1 MTTDYD
7 DSNIRVL
14 EGLAAVRIRPGMYI
28 GNTSATG
35 LHHLVYEVVDNSIEE
50 ALAGHCKNIDIS
62 INANG
67 SITVIDD
74 GRGLEEERTPQTGEF
89 SIEKIFTT
97 LHTGKYRDCDRRIG
111 GGLYGVGIAVVS
123 ALSSQVQAKVWRNQ
137 KIHTQHFERGIA
149 VSALEIEPSEDNRTG
164 NSITFLPDLEIFKD
178 GIEFDFDRLAH
189 RFRQLAFINAGVK
202 INLIDAQREALK
214 ITEPKAENYYYPGGL
229 RDYVVYLNADKQ
241 PLHEDIIYAE
251 TEKDRFRVEV
261 ALQWCL
267 DDKDFI
273 LGFANTTQTTEGGMH
288 FDGLKMAVTRT
299 LNKIARQRNKLQP
312 DDDNVA
318 GNYIREG
325 LTVIVLVLL
334 PNPDWAG
341 PTRTKLVN
349 TKIREIVDSIVTEA
363 MTAYFDAHPDIAD
376 AIITKA
382 IKASEAAEIARKE
395 RELIRHRSNENKYHT
410 S

>member
-1 MTTDYD
+1 MSTDYD

-14 EGLAAVRIRPGMYI
+14 EGLESVRVRPGMYI

-74 GRGLEEERTPQTGEF
+74 GRGLEEERNPQSDEF

-97 LHTGKYRDCDRRIG
+97 FHTGKYRDCDYRIG

-123 ALSSQVQAKVWRNQ
+123 ALSSQFEAKVWRNQ
-137 KIHTQHFERGIA
+137 KIHTQRFERGIA
-149 VSALEIEPSEDNRTG
+149 VSALGIEPSEDNHTG

-178 GIEFDFDRLAH
+178 GIDFDFDRLAH
-189 RFRQLAFINAGVK
+189 RFRQLAFVNAGVR
-202 INLIDAQREALK
+202 ISITDARREALK
-214 ITEPKAENYYYPGGL
+214 INEPKAENYYYEGGL

-241 PLHEDIIYAE
+241 PLHQDVIHAE
-251 TEKDRFRVEV
+251 TEKNQFRIEV

-267 DDKDFI
+267 NDKDSI

-288 FDGLKMAVTRT
+288 FDGLKIAVTRT
-299 LNKIARQRNKLQP
+299 LNKIARQRNKIQP
-312 DDDNVA
+312 DDDNLA
-318 GNYIREG
+318 GKYIREG
-325 LTVIVLVLL
+325 LTAIVLVLL

-341 PTRTKLVN
+341 PTRTKLQN
-349 TKIREIVDSIVTEA
+349 TKMRGIVDSIVTEA
-363 MTAYFDAHPDIAD
+363 LTEYLAARPDIAD
-376 AIITKA
+376 AIIAKA
-382 IKASEAAEIARKE
+382 IKASDAAEIARINPSSIEGKQTQ
-395 RELIRHRSNENKYHT
+395 LIIEA
-410 S
+410 